1 MSRLRVITEGVPQS
15 PLVAVRRYTTEVTL
29 QFPVFHPCKQEE
41 RSSFFLFSGSGRWD
55 WLLRKQSL
63 LRYAH
68 PYRSPRGHF
77 QSLKVS
83 QTLLFYLY
91 SRLQTSLHGYTNK
104 KKSCKARLSNFG
116 WKMGFEPTTF
126 GTTIRHSNQL
136 SYIHHIIRF
145 RIGDKSN
152 TDFCYIQ
159 ICAPLF

>member
-68 PYRSPRGHF
+68 PYRLPRGHF

-104 KKSCKARLSNFG
+104 KSLAKQDFQTLGGRWDSNPRPS
-116 WKMGFEPTTF
+116 EPQSVTLT
-126 GTTIRHSNQL
+126 S
-136 SYIHHIIRF
+136 
-145 RIGDKSN
+145 
-152 TDFCYIQ
+152 
-159 ICAPLF
+159 

>member
-1 MSRLRVITEGVPQS
+1 MPCNYLLKTTYSVICPTLESRMSAAP
-15 PLVAVRRYTTEVTL
+15 
-29 QFPVFHPCKQEE
+29 
-41 RSSFFLFSGSGRWD
+41 FFLFSGSGRWD

-63 LRYAH
+63 LRNAH